1 MKYSRTLLS
10 LMITGALSITSFS
23 ANAVGQNCAGETIPA
38 LSGIV
43 LTCSTDL
50 GINPNQGI
58 DLSAEVSAALSDGK
72 SLFLPAGSYLIGSD
86 IVLNEKNSLVGSE
99 SGVTI
104 LRGVKPDG
112 SISIGNKTYGIPVNQ
127 LTIKNI
133 IFDNATVNFYGNKKN
148 ILITNNAFINTV
160 S

>member
-86 IVLNEKNSLVGSE
+86 IVLNEKIVWWVLSL
-99 SGVTI
+99 
-104 LRGVKPDG
+104 
-112 SISIGNKTYGIPVNQ
+112 
-127 LTIKNI
+127 
-133 IFDNATVNFYGNKKN
+133 A
-148 ILITNNAFINTV
+148 
-160 S
+160 